1 MFQRLLAALFP
12 SRRAPAPGRPP
23 GPQPPRGRPAAPRGD
38 GEDTRPAR
46 GGALPHTGGGR
57 IAYAPER
64 DGDPDPGEIVW
75 AWVPY
80 EEDAS
85 RGKDRPLL
93 LLGYAGDQ
101 RYDGSAR
108 DLLLAVMLSSKDHDG
123 DRDWVPIGT
132 GAWDRQQR
140 PSSVRIDRLFAVPS
154 SAVRREG
161 AVLDRARFE
170 TVAGAARAAHGL
182 S

>member
-1 MFQRLLAALFP
+1 MFRRLLSALFP
-12 SRRAPAPGRPP
+12 SRKAPAPGKAPRPRPP
-23 GPQPPRGRPAAPRGD
+23 AGRPAPGG
-38 GEDTRPAR
+38 GEDARPTR
-46 GGALPHTGGGR
+46 GGALAHTGGGR

-93 LLGYAGDQ
+93 LLGYAAEK
-101 RYDGSAR
+101 RYAGSAP
-108 DLLLAVMLSSKDHDG
+108 DLLLAVMLSSKDHSG
-123 DRDWVPIGT
+123 HRGWVPIGT

-161 AVLDRARFE
+161 AALDRARFE
-170 TVAGAARAAHGL
+170 TVATAARAAHGL

>member
-1 MFQRLLAALFP
+1 MFRRLLSALFP
-12 SRRAPAPGRPP
+12 SRKAPAPAKAPRPRPP
-23 GPQPPRGRPAAPRGD
+23 ARRPAPGG
-38 GEDTRPAR
+38 GEDARPTR
-46 GGALPHTGGGR
+46 GGALAHTGGGR

-80 EEDAS
+80 EEDVS

-93 LLGYAGDQ
+93 LLGYAAEK
-101 RYDGSAR
+101 RYAGSAP
-108 DLLLAVMLSSKDHDG
+108 DLLLAVMLSSKDHSG
-123 DRDWVPIGT
+123 HRGWVSIGT

-161 AVLDRARFE
+161 AALDRARFE
-170 TVAGAARAAHGL
+170 TVATAARAEHGL

>member
-1 MFQRLLAALFP
+1 MLRRLLSALFP
-12 SRRAPAPGRPP
+12 SRKAPAPGQASRP
-23 GPQPPRGRPAAPRGD
+23 GPPARRPAPS
-38 GEDTRPAR
+38 GEDARPTR
-46 GGALPHTGGGR
+46 GGALAHTGGGR

-93 LLGYAGDQ
+93 LLGYAADK
-101 RYDGSAR
+101 RFAGSAP
-108 DLLLAVMLSSKDHDG
+108 DLLLAVMLSSKDHSG
-123 DRDWVPIGT
+123 HRGWVPIGT

-140 PSSVRIDRLFAVPS
+140 PSAVRIDRLFAVPS

-161 AVLDRARFE
+161 AALDRARFE
-170 TVAGAARAAHGL
+170 TVAAAARAAHGL

>member
-1 MFQRLLAALFP
+1 MFRRLLSAFFP
-12 SRRAPAPGRPP
+12 SRKAPAPGQAPRP
-23 GPQPPRGRPAAPRGD
+23 GPPAGRPAPGA
-38 GEDTRPAR
+38 GEDARPAR
-46 GGALPHTGGGR
+46 GGALAHTGGGR

-93 LLGYAGDQ
+93 LLGYAAEK
-101 RYDGSAR
+101 RHAGSAP
-108 DLLLAVMLSSKDHDG
+108 DLLLAVMLSSKDHSG
-123 DRDWVPIGT
+123 HPGWVPIGT

-154 SAVRREG
+154 GAVRREG

-170 TVAGAARAAHGL
+170 TVATAARAAHGL
-182 S
+182 A

>member
-1 MFQRLLAALFP
+1 MFQRLLSALFP
-12 SRRAPAPGRPP
+12 SRKAAPPAKAPR
-23 GPQPPRGRPAAPRGD
+23 PQPPRGRPAAAPRGD
-38 GEDTRPAR
+38 GEDARPDR
-46 GGALPHTGGGR
+46 GGALAHAGGGR

-93 LLGYAGDQ
+93 LLGYADSGADQ
-101 RYDGSAR
+101 
-108 DLLLAVMLSSKDHDG
+108 LLAVMLSSKEHDG
-123 DRDWVPIGT
+123 DRDWIAIGT

-140 PSSVRIDRLFAVPS
+140 PSSVRIDRLLAVPAA
-154 SAVRREG
+154 AVRREG
-161 AVLDRARFE
+161 ATLDRERFQ
-170 TVAGAARAAHGL
+170 TVATAARAAHRLG
-182 S
+182 